1 MMCRSKTREG
11 HVEVGEE
18 LDVDQNSS
26 TVDKTSSRAPA
37 VVPTPRSQTDPAQDR
52 VRINVS
58 GLIFEVPVKALDR
71 HPDTG
76 LRGASSCTGPA
87 PGNSARQPGEA
98 RTLLGRTPPRVLLR
112 PTSSEFR
119 RHYRVPR

>member
-1 MMCRSKTREG
+1 MCRSKTREG
-11 HVEVGEE
+11 QVEVGEE

-37 VVPTPRSQTDPAQDR
+37 VVPTTRSQTDPAQDR

-76 LRGASSCTGPA
+76 L
-87 PGNSARQPGEA
+87 
-98 RTLLGRTPPRVLLR
+98 
-112 PTSSEFR
+112 
-119 RHYRVPR
+119 